1 MGETLNEV
9 QQSLP
14 KHTGKLP
21 KLQPH
26 LVNDGWKEQTQ
37 MMYSNLGLSFQLVN
51 GFL

>member
-14 KHTGKLP
+14 K
-21 KLQPH
+21 LQPH
-26 LVNDGWKEQTQ
+26 LLNDDCKEQTQ

-51 GFL
+51 